1 MTINNKTMNKIYIAP
16 DTRIVPLRIRT
27 GIMTITSVAIENTTT
42 TEQLG
47 RQDNAWD
54 IWGSDDEAE

>member
-1 MTINNKTMNKIYIAP
+1 MNKIYIAP
-16 DTRIVPLRIRT
+16 DIRIVPLRTRT
-27 GIMTITSVAIENTTT
+27 GIMITSIDIDKNNANTTNT
-42 TEQLG
+42 QLG

>member
-1 MTINNKTMNKIYIAP
+1 MNKIYIAP

-27 GIMTITSVAIENTTT
+27 GIMITSIDIDKNNANTTNT
-42 TEQLG
+42 QLG